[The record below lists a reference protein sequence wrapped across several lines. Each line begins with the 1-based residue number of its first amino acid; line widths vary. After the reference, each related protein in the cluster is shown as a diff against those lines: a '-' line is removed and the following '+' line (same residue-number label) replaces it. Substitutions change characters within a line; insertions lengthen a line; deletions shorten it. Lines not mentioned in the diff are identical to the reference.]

1 MADSLFREMGEKVR
15 SQDSSV
21 YGVPHFL
28 TQEKI
33 WRDNNKWWSFAILK
47 LGKFKLPN
55 GLAQLL
61 TEDNQNQDPRVYR
74 YSIVTSFFFK
84 TLQGQRVCAHT
95 NSRGKSALSIHF
107 HQILASQSLVGRS
120 RGLLWGVLEAQNL
133 KLHPRIKTWIWI
145 EDPM

>member
-1 MADSLFREMGEKVR
+1 MDWPSFSLKTTKTK
-15 SQDSSV
+15 
-21 YGVPHFL
+21 
-28 TQEKI
+28 TQEYTGI
-33 WRDNNKWWSFAILK
+33 
-47 LGKFKLPN
+47 P
-55 GLAQLL
+55 LL
-61 TEDNQNQDPRVYR
+61 HL
-74 YSIVTSFFFK
+74 FFFK

-120 RGLLWGVLEAQNL
+120 RALLWGVLEAQNL